1 LFRAPN
7 VQKECYF
14 DSMTHFDFKTLLPAL
29 LQVEDRVSMAHG
41 LEARV
46 PLLDHPLVEF
56 AATIPADV
64 KFRNGT
70 MKHVFRNVVRSHL
83 PEQIADRKDKMG
95 FPVPLNDWMRG
106 EARDFVQ
113 DVFSSR
119 RALEREY
126 IDNARVLAG
135 LDGEPRFARKIWG
148 LLCLELWQ
156 QEFQDQGARYRAL
169 LHH

>member
-1 LFRAPN
+1 
-7 VQKECYF
+7 
-14 DSMTHFDFKTLLPAL
+14 
-29 LQVEDRVSMAHG
+29 
-41 LEARV
+41 
-46 PLLDHPLVEF
+46 
-56 AATIPADV
+56 
-64 KFRNGT
+64 

-106 EARDFVQ
+106 EARDFVK
-113 DVFSSR
+113 DVLSSR